1 MHIFLLF
8 ELRKAIE
15 QTDLHEIPKVSDEMK
30 LDSLKSILSN
40 WHESFIFR
48 EFIERLEEVGEVI
61 AHLNPQ
67 AQTILLPL
75 LWDSRIRMTCCKLA
89 HSQTKKAFILDFDH
103 FCCYRDSNWARKTL
117 LFVRFFAHQRYC
129 FEKMKKKLSK

>member
-75 LWDSRIRMTCCKLA
+75 LWDSRI
-89 HSQTKKAFILDFDH
+89 
-103 FCCYRDSNWARKTL
+103 
-117 LFVRFFAHQRYC
+117 
-129 FEKMKKKLSK
+129 